1 MKKDNIKVTPEV
13 LLLTAILGVP
23 TGEVKKDGSRERF
36 YPSSGPVGSKI
47 DLVDECVS
55 ILKRGSAPVK
65 KGKLKMSDIEEEE
78 KSGIQLKNVLSF
90 QMNQKKKVLKG
101 AFFFLKIRR
110 KVFRILIL

>member
-1 MKKDNIKVTPEV
+1 MLIVEKSNKEDEYMKKDNIKVTPEV

-23 TGEVKKDGSRERF
+23 TGEVKK
-36 YPSSGPVGSKI
+36 VGSKI

-78 KSGIQLKNVLSF
+78 KSGIQLKMF
-90 QMNQKKKVLKG
+90 
-101 AFFFLKIRR
+101 
-110 KVFRILIL
+110 

>member
-36 YPSSGPVGSKI
+36 YPSSGPVGSKT

-55 ILKRGSAPVK
+55 IL
-65 KGKLKMSDIEEEE
+65 
-78 KSGIQLKNVLSF
+78 
-90 QMNQKKKVLKG
+90 
-101 AFFFLKIRR
+101 
-110 KVFRILIL
+110 

>member
-1 MKKDNIKVTPEV
+1 MLIVEKSNKEDEYMKKDNIKVTPEV
-13 LLLTAILGVP
+13 LLL

-36 YPSSGPVGSKI
+36 YPSSGPVGSKT

-78 KSGIQLKNVLSF
+78 KSGIQLKMF
-90 QMNQKKKVLKG
+90 
-101 AFFFLKIRR
+101 
-110 KVFRILIL
+110 

>member
-1 MKKDNIKVTPEV
+1 MVYDYKLHLIIRTPQACLWEQSV
-13 LLLTAILGVP
+13 TAILGVP

-78 KSGIQLKNVLSF
+78 KSGIQLKMF
-90 QMNQKKKVLKG
+90 
-101 AFFFLKIRR
+101 
-110 KVFRILIL
+110 

>member
-78 KSGIQLKNVLSF
+78 KVWHSAKNVLSF
-90 QMNQKKKVLKG
+90 QMNQKKKSPERGFL
-101 AFFFLKIRR
+101 FFEN
-110 KVFRILIL
+110 

>member
-1 MKKDNIKVTPEV
+1 MLIVEKSNKEDEYMKKDNIKVTPEV

-65 KGKLKMSDIEEEE
+65 KCKLKMSDIEEEE
-78 KSGIQLKNVLSF
+78 KSGIQLKMF
-90 QMNQKKKVLKG
+90 
-101 AFFFLKIRR
+101 
-110 KVFRILIL
+110 